1 MTIPQKLRDL
11 AISDTGFLF
20 DPYTGSTFSV
30 NEQGLTVLAAL
41 REGMSSSEVAARL
54 RETFDVPDTADVER
68 DVGEFLHLLRRNG
81 LVPEEFTA

>member
-30 NEQGLTVLAAL
+30 NEQGLTVLEAL
-41 REGMSSSEVAARL
+41 REGLSTSEVAARL
-54 RETFDVPDTADVER
+54 REAFDVPATADIER

>member
-30 NEQGLTVLAAL
+30 NEAGLAVLSGLREGRSVSELAAAL
-41 REGMSSSEVAARL
+41 RDA
-54 RETFDVPDTADVER
+54 FDVPPGVDIER
-68 DVGEFLHLLRRNG
+68 DVAEFVHLMRRNG
-81 LVPEEFTA
+81 LVPEDYTP